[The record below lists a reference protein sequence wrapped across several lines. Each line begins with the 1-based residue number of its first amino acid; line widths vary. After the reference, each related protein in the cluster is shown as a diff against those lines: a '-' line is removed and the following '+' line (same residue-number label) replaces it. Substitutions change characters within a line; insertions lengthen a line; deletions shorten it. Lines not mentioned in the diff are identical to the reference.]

1 MAESALSFLGLGV
14 QPPTPSWGAMLTD
27 GKSVLGVAWWLMVFP
42 GAAIIATVL
51 AFTLAAEA
59 PSLRKSR

>member
-1 MAESALSFLGLGV
+1 
-14 QPPTPSWGAMLTD
+14 MLTD
-27 GKSVLGVAWWLMVFP
+27 GKSVLGVAWWLMVCP

-59 PSLRKSR
+59 PALRQAR